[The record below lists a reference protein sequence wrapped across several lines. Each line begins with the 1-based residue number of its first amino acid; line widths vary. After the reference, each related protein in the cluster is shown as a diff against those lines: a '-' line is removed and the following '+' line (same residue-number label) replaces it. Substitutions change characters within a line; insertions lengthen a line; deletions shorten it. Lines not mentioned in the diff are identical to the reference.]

1 MELLEVQL
9 AVVQKM
15 RELYP
20 NIRASYEINTRRYP
34 KNTIGNDS
42 HQDEW

>member
-9 AVVQKM
+9 AVDKKL

-20 NIRASYEINTRRYP
+20 QSNAVYNIKTRML
-34 KNTIGNDS
+34 
-42 HQDEW
+42 

>member
-9 AVVQKM
+9 AVVRKI

-20 NIRASYEINTRRYP
+20 NTQAAYAINTRRYR
-34 KNTIGNDS
+34 
-42 HQDEW
+42 

>member
-9 AVVQKM
+9 AVVKKM

-20 NIRASYEINTRRYP
+20 QTRAVYNINTRML
-34 KNTIGNDS
+34 
-42 HQDEW
+42 